1 MRPGSG
7 SEALDQ
13 VLARHFP
20 SVTPHVVLM
29 TSAEPDGFEVIKIVR
44 DAQGRFCCYLT
55 YGISDLAEKRGTHP
69 ALSGLGYELILRA
82 PAGTDALPPDWPVP
96 LLNNLAR
103 HLRPKRHDLADS
115 EPILFNESLT
125 VDPPTGLTAVMFAQ
139 DVQFGH
145 GIDTPNGYVQFLQVV
160 GITQDE
166 GMYQAAF
173 GRAML
178 LEKLVASNPF
188 LLTILDRS
196 SVLPPPA

>member
-1 MRPGSG
+1 MRPGPG
-7 SEALDQ
+7 SDALDR
-13 VLARHFP
+13 VLAQHFP
-20 SVTPHVVLM
+20 GVTPYVVLM
-29 TSAEPDGFEVIKIVR
+29 TSAEPDGFEAIKIVR
-44 DAQGRFCCYLT
+44 DGQGRFWCYLT

-82 PAGTDALPPDWPVP
+82 PADTESSPPDWPVP

-103 HLRPKRHDLADS
+103 YLRPKRYALADS
-115 EPILFNESLT
+115 EPILFSESLT
-125 VDPPTGLTAVMFAQ
+125 VDPPSSLTAVMFAQ

-166 GMYQAAF
+166 GIYQAAF

-178 LEKLVASNPF
+178 LEKLTPSNPF